1 MRRSLGGDYEAYRPM
16 IPDDQEEQR
25 IIRIAR
31 ALCRSARIDP
41 DAAID
46 ERTRPFLPAPPAG
59 GVAPMPAWVAFRES
73 VRAFAARYPREI
85 VSSL

>member
-1 MRRSLGGDYEAYRPM
+1 M
-16 IPDDQEEQR
+16 ISDDNEEQR

-41 DAAID
+41 DSAID
-46 ERTRPFLPAPPAG
+46 ERTRPLLPGSSTHSAAPL
-59 GVAPMPAWVAFRES
+59 PAWVAFRDS
-73 VRAFAARYPREI
+73 ARAFAARYPREI